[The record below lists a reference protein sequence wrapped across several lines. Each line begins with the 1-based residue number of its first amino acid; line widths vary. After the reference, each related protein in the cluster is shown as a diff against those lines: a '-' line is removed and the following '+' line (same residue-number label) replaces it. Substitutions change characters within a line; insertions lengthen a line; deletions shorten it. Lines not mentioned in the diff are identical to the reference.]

1 MPTRTSE
8 YKSQLARELKSV
20 PEEYLPNLL
29 MIVRLFRESVSLKSA
44 EESFRQGWKE
54 ALEGE
59 TYPISEL
66 WDGIDAE

>member
-1 MPTRTSE
+1 MHTRASQ
-8 YKSQLARELKSV
+8 YKNQLARELKSI
-20 PEEYLPNLL
+20 PEEHLPNLL

-54 ALEGE
+54 VLTGD
-59 TYPISEL
+59 TYPVSEL